1 MITVLCGGV
10 GAAKFLQGLLMVRSP
25 ADVAAIIN
33 TGDDAVM
40 HGLHVSPDI
49 DTIVYTLSGEVN
61 PETGWGRRSE
71 TWEAMRT
78 LRQLERQPG
87 DLAWF
92 NLGDKDIGTH
102 LYRTSRLR
110 EGAALSE
117 ITAEIAAGYGVEIRM
132 LPMSDSR
139 VATMM
144 RLAGGAVAQEAG
156 NAGANT
162 AAGES
167 LKEAGEAGDGNH
179 ILGKRMGTRHGAN
192 SAAGESL
199 GEAGEAG
206 DGKSEEIGF
215 QEYFVKLRHDVEVAG
230 VRFDGAE
237 AALPAPGVAEAIAEA
252 EILVLAPSNPVV
264 SLGPPLA
271 VKGIRSAILN
281 RIAHGRPV
289 AAISPLIA
297 GRALKGPAD
306 RLLTE
311 MGGEASSAGI
321 ARWYEGLIDTLVIDE
336 ADAADKAA
344 VEACGVRCVV
354 TRTVMDT
361 PEIAQ
366 SLAQTVLDLV

>member
-1 MITVLCGGV
+1 
-10 GAAKFLQGLLMVRSP
+10 
-25 ADVAAIIN
+25 
-33 TGDDAVM
+33 M

-49 DTIVYTLSGEVN
+49 DTIIYTLSGEVN

-71 TWEAMRT
+71 TWEAMST

-117 ITAEIAAGYGVEIRM
+117 ITAEIAVGYGVEIKI
-132 LPMSDSR
+132 LPMTDSR
-139 VATMM
+139 VATMI
-144 RLAGGAVAQEAG
+144 RLPEGAAKQAGGNATE
-156 NAGANT
+156 NAGAG
-162 AAGES
+162 AAG
-167 LKEAGEAGDGNH
+167 
-179 ILGKRMGTRHGAN
+179 
-192 SAAGESL
+192 
-199 GEAGEAG
+199 
-206 DGKSEEIGF
+206 EEIGF

-271 VKGIRSAILN
+271 IDGIRSAIAE
-281 RIAHGRPV
+281 RV
-289 AAISPLIA
+289 ADSKPTIAISPLI
-297 GRALKGPAD
+297 GGQALKGPAD

-311 MGGEASSAGI
+311 MGSEASSAGI
-321 ARWYEGLIDTLVIDE
+321 ARWYEGLIDALVIDE

-354 TRTVMDT
+354 TKTVMDT
-361 PEIAQ
+361 PEISR
-366 SLAQTVLDLV
+366 SLAQTVLGLV

>member
-1 MITVLCGGV
+1 MIAVLCGGV
-10 GAAKFLQGLLMVRSP
+10 GAAKFLKGLLMVRSP
-25 ADVAAIIN
+25 ADVAAIVN

-49 DTIVYTLSGEVN
+49 DTIIYTLSGEVN
-61 PETGWGRRSE
+61 PDTGWGRRSE
-71 TWEAMRT
+71 TWEAMST

-117 ITAEIAAGYGVEIRM
+117 ITAEIAVGYGVEIKM
-132 LPMSDSR
+132 LPMTDSR
-139 VATMM
+139 VATMI
-144 RLAGGAVAQEAG
+144 RLAEGAAKQEGKNATE
-156 NAGANT
+156 NAGAGT
-162 AAGES
+162 AGE
-167 LKEAGEAGDGNH
+167 
-179 ILGKRMGTRHGAN
+179 
-192 SAAGESL
+192 
-199 GEAGEAG
+199 
-206 DGKSEEIGF
+206 EISF

-271 VKGIRSAILN
+271 IDGIRSAIAE
-281 RIAHGRPV
+281 RV
-289 AAISPLIA
+289 ADSKPTIAISPLI
-297 GRALKGPAD
+297 GGQALKGPAD

-311 MGGEASSAGI
+311 MGSEASSAGI
-321 ARWYEGLIDTLVIDE
+321 ARWYQGLIDTLVIDE
-336 ADAADKAA
+336 ADAADRAA

-354 TRTVMDT
+354 TKTVMDT
-361 PEIAQ
+361 PEI
-366 SLAQTVLDLV
+366 SRSVAQTVLGLDSQ